1 MKILKKIQKQAIFNS
16 FLYNLNYFFAFIA
29 TGLEEAAR
37 NAARSNRT
45 TWQPLL
51 AMLMLLWMR
60 LSLRAGGA

>member
-37 NAARSNRT
+37 NAGRSNRT

-60 LSLRAGGA
+60 LSLRTGGA